1 VDTLNITIDG
11 HLGMPGF
18 SRVRVPPPFGTP
30 RDIIQ
35 AIESRRAKALSDEV
49 LSALAVGNQV
59 VARGWRKHP
68 RLTVLAIGVACT
80 VVAALVGLH
89 TGQHRQPLPQFE
101 HAPPASAAQET
112 PAPVVPVE
120 SLDEVLMAS
129 RVSSGTVVPAP
140 TEAAANPTAAEPMT
154 TPLAMAAAP
163 APVAAPV
170 VEAPAVESAAP
181 ARAAPATKPRTL
193 ARAAGRSAPRL
204 ISQNGKPVPAMPME
218 AEEAPV
224 RYTDAAPTAT
234 YVAPSMPAMTIQFQR
249 HTRLTD

>member
-1 VDTLNITIDG
+1 MDTLNITIDG

-49 LSALAVGNQV
+49 LSALEVGNQA

-68 RLTVLAIGVACT
+68 RLTVLAVGVACT
-80 VVAALVGLH
+80 VVAALVGSH
-89 TGQHRQPLPQFE
+89 TGQRRQPLPQFE
-101 HAPPASAAQET
+101 HAPITSAAQET

-129 RVSSGTVVPAP
+129 RASSGTVVPAP
-140 TEAAANPTAAEPMT
+140 PDAPANPAAAEPT
-154 TPLAMAAAP
+154 STLLAMAAAP
-163 APVAAPV
+163 APVAVPV
-170 VEAPAVESAAP
+170 VESVAPT
-181 ARAAPATKPRTL
+181 RAAPTTKPRTL
-193 ARAAGRSAPRL
+193 ARAAGRSAPL
-204 ISQNGKPVPAMPME
+204 PISQNGKPVPAMPME
-218 AEEAPV
+218 AEETPV
-224 RYTDAAPTAT
+224 HYTDVAPTAT
-234 YVAPSMPAMTIQFQR
+234 YVAPSTPAVTIELKR